1 MLSASRG
8 GPEVWST
15 CGEMW
20 ASLDDRRVVWPPPHV
35 LKTQLYLM
43 REAKRIAKYIPGPI
57 SGHLL
62 GRLDNFCMAR

>member
-1 MLSASRG
+1 
-8 GPEVWST
+8 
-15 CGEMW
+15 MW